1 MICLVSMG
9 FDDSVCG
16 HYGSD
21 FTMIYAL
28 SKLDPTDLDI
38 LWSMRKQYLEKS
50 PQAMEGK
57 DLFPLNLDEMNLNE
71 L

>member
-1 MICLVSMG
+1 
-9 FDDSVCG
+9 
-16 HYGSD
+16 
-21 FTMIYAL
+21 MIYAL

-50 PQAMEGK
+50 PRAMEGK

>member
-1 MICLVSMG
+1 MVKALRGCLIALR
-9 FDDSVCG
+9 G

-21 FTMIYAL
+21 FIMIYTL
-28 SKLDPTDLDI
+28 SKLDPKDLDI

-57 DLFPLNLDEMNLNE
+57 DLFPLNLNGR
-71 L
+71 